1 MDWNPETPRA
11 RRGAIWWTSTAQGE
25 RTRLLPPWV
34 ALAFGAAVALAL
46 ALLFPFQGLQRTLE
60 RADAPLDALL
70 IAYVEAWLVAR
81 PQNAALRLSLARQL
95 MRAGDW
101 QRAQAHLA
109 RVLAEGDAG
118 EQRTARRLLFDA
130 DWERLQRLE
139 AGDEAAATLREALRQ
154 QLHEALQTEPDPVAG
169 LQLAQRALALGE
181 TALAVAYWERLL
193 AASPALPAA
202 LWESAGLQALA
213 VGRHVLAARLL
224 LAARGAE
231 RRLAERRRLFL
242 AAMRAAQAGNALAEA
257 LDLAERHLGELVA
270 DTETLE
276 FLTRLALAANR
287 PDLAQRYAVLLLR
300 LSLAPF
306 APTRAPGAW
315 PALALAAASPVRTAE
330 APAATPRERAARL
343 PYDERLYTLAFD
355 VFLANGNLQDALAVA
370 RSAVR
375 QRPDDLRW
383 RRRAA
388 QVADWA
394 GQPRLALEQWEAIAR
409 RTGRADDWDEVRR
422 RAEPLGESALRLQ
435 ALEALLR
442 LRASDRNVA
451 RQWLQAVED
460 AGAPERALQW
470 LRGALQE
477 TGADAWREERLQS
490 LARLAEQLGERALE
504 RAALRTL
511 QRDFG
516 VTVERALALAA
527 LAEAQ
532 RDPDG
537 AWEALA
543 AALPLA
549 ERDVAGQRDFWRA
562 RAGLALARGDAARA
576 IEAWERLVGA
586 GAADSDVYAALT
598 DALEGRNL
606 ERAARIAEHWWRKS
620 GEPRA
625 GVRAL
630 GLLLRAGEA
639 AAVRAWLGALT
650 PAQRALLE
658 GEAEF
663 LALRAQ
669 WSMAEGER
677 RAAARDA
684 VAAYARDPSA
694 AREAFALWLLIAAD
708 EAGELRLRLLAAG
721 ERALADVA
729 LAQPVAAGWLHLQ
742 QPARALP
749 YLARLA
755 RAGTDPL
762 WRLEYALALERLGA
776 TDLATDERLRVW
788 RTRDALL
795 DGAAGPQRAARLL
808 PLAAQFASGDAA
820 LAWLRAVASRAR
832 ADATAQDAV
841 LAYWLARDAAEV
853 ASAWLLARRAGEA
866 PAWARL
872 AVATAEDD
880 GARLGALLDQA
891 TVQRQSKLALA
902 EAASRTGDF
911 AAAQTFAFEAL
922 DEAPALDEAHRRLR
936 ELTLGA
942 TASTA
947 PQRVE
952 AEVATLRQAPLLY
965 ETHGAA
971 AVLRLGTHAR
981 LLARWEA
988 GSGESLDGSALAVVP
1003 AMQRFELGLDWA
1015 LSRNTE
1021 LQLRAIG
1028 RDDGGDTGLAL
1039 RWQGLLAPRLS
1050 AAALIGRALPVQ
1062 DNAYLR
1068 LAAQSQR
1075 VALEALARLDSRDTL
1090 FALLQEDRF
1099 ESLRGEP
1106 VGAGRLLRVGAQ
1118 HALRSEYPDAV
1129 ARLSFSDARYRAA
1142 AGVAGGLL
1150 ALLPSA
1156 AQPGASNATFL
1167 PASSQRLAL
1176 ELAVGE
1182 TVRGAWSARWRPYA
1196 ALALSRESRLGTND
1210 YALRLG
1216 AAGSVLGG
1224 DALELEFGTGSA
1236 LAGQRTRYTDG
1247 MLRYR
1252 FAF

>member
-1 MDWNPETPRA
+1 M
-11 RRGAIWWTSTAQGE
+11 
-25 RTRLLPPWV
+25 

-60 RADAPLDALL
+60 RADAPPDALL
-70 IAYVEAWLVAR
+70 IAYVEAWLAAR

-95 MRAGDW
+95 VRAGDW

-109 RVLAEGDAG
+109 RVLTEGDAN
-118 EQRTARRLLFDA
+118 EQRSARRLLFDA

-139 AGDEAAATLREALRQ
+139 AGDEAAATLRAALRQ
-154 QLHEALQTEPDPVAG
+154 QLHEALRTEPDPVAG
-169 LQLAQRALALGE
+169 LQLAQRALVLGE
-181 TALAVAYWERLL
+181 TALAAAYWERLL
-193 AASPALPAA
+193 AASPSLPAA

-213 VGRHVLAARLL
+213 VGQHVLAARLL

-231 RRLAERRRLFL
+231 RKLAERRRLFL
-242 AAMRAAQAGNALAEA
+242 AAMRAAQSGNALAEA
-257 LDLAERHLGELVA
+257 LDLAELHLGELVA

-287 PDLAQRYAVLLLR
+287 PDLAQRYAAWLLR

-306 APTRAPGAW
+306 AGDRG
-315 PALALAAASPVRTAE
+315 AAAALPRALPAT
-330 APAATPRERAARL
+330 APADERRARL

-394 GQPRLALEQWEAIAR
+394 RLPRLALEQWEAIAR

-442 LRASDRNVA
+442 LRPSNRNVA

-562 RAGLALARGDAARA
+562 RADLALARGDVARA

-586 GAADSDVYAALT
+586 GAADSYVYAALT
-598 DALEGRNL
+598 DALEGRDL
-606 ERAARIAEHWWRKS
+606 ERAARIADRWWRES
-620 GEPRA
+620 GEARA

-630 GLLLRAGEA
+630 GLRLRAGEA
-639 AAVRAWLGALT
+639 AAVRAWLAALT

-658 GEAEF
+658 TDAEF
-663 LALRAQ
+663 FALRAQ
-669 WSMAEGER
+669 WRLAEGER

-684 VAAYARDPSA
+684 VAAFERDPSA

-708 EAGELRLRLLAAG
+708 EAAELRLRLLAAG
-721 ERALADVA
+721 ERALADAA
-729 LAQPVAAGWLHLQ
+729 LAQPVAAGWLQLQ

-749 YLARLA
+749 YLVRVA
-755 RAGTDPL
+755 RAGIDPL

-776 TDLATDERLRVW
+776 VEQALEERLRVW
-788 RTRDALL
+788 RVRDALL
-795 DGAAGPQRAARLL
+795 DGAADPQRAARLL
-808 PLAAQFASGDAA
+808 PLAAQFAGGDAA

-832 ADATAQDAV
+832 ADGAAHDAA
-841 LAYWLARDAAEV
+841 LAYWLVRDAAEV

-880 GARLGALLDQA
+880 GARLGALLDEA
-891 TVQRQSKLALA
+891 TVRRQSKLALA
-902 EAASRTGDF
+902 EAAWRTGDV

-922 DEAPALDEAHRRLR
+922 DEAPTLDEAHRRLR

-942 TASTA
+942 TASNA

-971 AVLRLGTHAR
+971 AALRLGVHMR
-981 LLARWEA
+981 LAARWEA
-988 GSGESLDGSALAVVP
+988 GRGESLDETALAAVP
-1003 AMQRFELGLDWA
+1003 RTQRYELGLDWA

-1028 RDDGGDTGLAL
+1028 RDDAANTGLAL
-1039 RWQGLLAPRLS
+1039 RWQGPLAPLLS

-1068 LAAQSQR
+1068 LAAQSR
-1075 VALEALARLDSRDTL
+1075 RMSLEALARVGSRDAL
-1090 FALLQEDRF
+1090 FALLQDDRF

-1118 HALRSEYPDAV
+1118 HALRTEYPDAV

-1167 PASSQRLAL
+1167 PASSRRIAL

-1182 TVRGAWSARWRPYA
+1182 TVRGAWSTRWRPYA
-1196 ALALSRESRLGTND
+1196 ALALSHESRLGTND

-1216 AAGSVLGG
+1216 VAGSVLGA
-1224 DALELEFGTGSA
+1224 DALELEFGAGSA